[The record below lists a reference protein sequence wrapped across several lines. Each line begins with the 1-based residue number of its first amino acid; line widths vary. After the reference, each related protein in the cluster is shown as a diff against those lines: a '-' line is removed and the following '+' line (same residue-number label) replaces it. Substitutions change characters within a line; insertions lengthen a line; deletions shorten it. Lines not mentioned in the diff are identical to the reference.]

1 MPTRTELRER
11 AGAKPFTFVFSRSGG
26 PGGQNVNKVSTR
38 VTLLFDLLRCRW
50 LTPAEKD
57 RVAARLRTRLTAE
70 GCVQIVSSRHRTQA
84 ANRAAAVERFF
95 ELLEAAL
102 EQPRTRRPTRPTKS
116 SVRRRLAEKRTVSE
130 RKRLRSGA
138 GRED

>member
-1 MPTRTELRER
+1 MRTRTELRER
-11 AGAKPFTFVFSRSGG
+11 AGAEAFTFAFSRSGG
-26 PGGQNVNKVSTR
+26 PGGQNVNKVNTR
-38 VTLLFDLLRCRW
+38 VTLLFDLGRCRW

-57 RVAARLRTRLTAE
+57 RVATRLRTRLTAA
-70 GCVQIVSSRHRTQA
+70 GCVQVVSSRHRTQA

-102 EQPRTRRPTRPTKS
+102 AQPRTRRPTRPTRS

-130 RKRLRSGA
+130 RKRLRSGES
-138 GRED
+138 RED